1 MRTSIGGLNMSE
13 NFENQMEKLRE
24 IPEEQRKAEEFVE
37 QKKVIDRIVRGVNDT
52 FIKDYK
58 YPDIGINYT
67 IKIKAPNA
75 IETGKIQAMMSAYLG
90 GMNNYAS
97 DYMLIVYNTLATLRV
112 TGIDVPKELAKDED
126 IYNLDI
132 IYEIGVDFQ
141 RWLEN
146 FRF

>member
-1 MRTSIGGLNMSE
+1 MSE
-13 NFENQMEKLRE
+13 FENQMEKLQA
-24 IPEEQRKAEEFVE
+24 PSEEESKAKEFVE
-37 QKKVIDRIVRGVNDT
+37 QKKVIDRIIRGVNDT
-52 FIKDYK
+52 FIKEYK
-58 YPDIGINYT
+58 YPDMGIEYT
-67 IKIKAPNA
+67 VKLKAPNA
-75 IETGKIQAMMSAYLG
+75 IEIGKIQAMMSAYLG

-97 DYMLIVYNTLATLRV
+97 DYMLTVYQTLATLRV
-112 TGIDVPKELAKDED
+112 VGIDVPKELEKDED